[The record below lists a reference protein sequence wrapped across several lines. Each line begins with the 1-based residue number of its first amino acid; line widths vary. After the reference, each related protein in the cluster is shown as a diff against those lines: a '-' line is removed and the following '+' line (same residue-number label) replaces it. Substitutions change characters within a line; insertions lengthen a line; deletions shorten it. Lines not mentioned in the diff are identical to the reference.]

1 MSEKLPTPF
10 DLSEDASVEE
20 LQSLVDQGL
29 TDNAVRIATIKLEQL
44 ESVVADVQ
52 KIVQGDEGEILKENW
67 KIAKVDI
74 LRQIEELKDFL
85 KQNNK

>member
-29 TDNAVRIATIKLEQL
+29 TDNAVKIAMIKLEQL

-52 KIVQGDEGEILKENW
+52 KIIQGDEGEIPKENW

-74 LRQIEELKDFL
+74 FRQIDELKDFL
-85 KQNNK
+85 EQNNK